1 VERDVDFSFSP
12 EHDEL
17 RSMVRKLFSSSST
30 NAPKETWTQLAELG
44 LIGLAVPTDHGG
56 SGGGLIDLGI
66 VMEEAGR
73 SLSPAPL
80 LSNAVLAPAAVL
92 AADDDAL
99 NDEVLPALADGSL
112 TAGIAL
118 NAHGRIESQETV
130 TVTKDRG
137 GCRLEGTAPLV
148 LDGATADVLVLP
160 VSTGAGSEV
169 FLAEAGAAGVT
180 RGCHENLDASR
191 AIGHVAL
198 RDVPARR
205 LGEAG
210 SGSAI
215 LARLTDVSAA
225 MIAAE
230 AVGGAARTL
239 DLTVEYAST
248 RHQFGRPIG
257 SFQAVKHMCADMLL
271 QLEAARS
278 AAYYALWAVET
289 GAPDQTLAAT
299 IAKTYASDAFH
310 SCAARCVQV
319 HGGIGFTWE
328 HPAHRYLKRA
338 KADQLMFGNS
348 AWHLE
353 QVARSV
359 GI

>member
-1 VERDVDFSFSP
+1 MDFSFSP

-30 NAPKETWTQLAELG
+30 DAPKETWTQLAELG
-44 LIGLAVPTDHGG
+44 LIGLAVPTEHGG
-56 SGGGLIDLGI
+56 SGGGFIDLGI
-66 VMEEAGR
+66 LMEEAGR

-99 NDEVLPALADGSL
+99 SAEILPPLADGSL
-112 TAGIAL
+112 IAGVTL
-118 NAHGRIESQETV
+118 NTHGRMESQEAV
-130 TVTKDRG
+130 TATRSG
-137 GCRLEGTAPLV
+137 GGWRLAGTARLV

-160 VSTGAGSEV
+160 VRSGNSTEV
-169 FLAEAGAAGVT
+169 FLAETNGAGVT
-180 RGCHENLDASR
+180 RGRHDNLDPSR
-191 AIGHVAL
+191 ALAHVEL
-198 RDVPARR
+198 DDVPARR
-205 LGEAG
+205 LGRPG
-210 SGSAI
+210 SGPAV
-215 LARLTDVSAA
+215 LARLADVSAA

-278 AAYYALWAVET
+278 AAYYAMWAVET
-289 GAPDQTLAAT
+289 RAPDQALAAAV
-299 IAKTYASDAFH
+299 AKTYASDAFH
-310 SCAARCVQV
+310 SCAATCVQV

-338 KADQLMFGNS
+338 KADQLMFGDA